1 MSFFLRWLT
10 LPARAPM
17 LILLALISVYL
28 GAHWGLLQE
37 DIRSSVAD
45 QSLVDEAYWVLSL
58 SQVVIVVSFCTLPE
72 LVLRQISLFM
82 AASKALTLVVTLL
95 VVVVGGMY
103 LLYMPGF
110 ADLLVLTAALLLARL
125 DLVRLRVWPPAWLG
139 LIGFNVH
146 ILLFMTYGHSIHN
159 QLGGWNGFSGWSTVA
174 EQGIGPAVTQH
185 FFHVDP
191 GFGVG
196 NGFHPEF
203 GDGV

>member
-1 MSFFLRWLT
+1 M
-10 LPARAPM
+10 
-17 LILLALISVYL
+17 
-28 GAHWGLLQE
+28 
-37 DIRSSVAD
+37 
-45 QSLVDEAYWVLSL
+45 DEAYWVLSL

-139 LIGFNVH
+139 LIGFNVY

-159 QLGGWNGFSGWSTVA
+159 QLGGFEWFQWLVNLSPSKA
-174 EQGIGPAVTQH
+174 
-185 FFHVDP
+185 
-191 GFGVG
+191 
-196 NGFHPEF
+196 
-203 GDGV
+203 

>member
-17 LILLALISVYL
+17 LILLALISVFL
-28 GAHWGLLQE
+28 GAHWGLLQA

-95 VVVVGGMY
+95 VVVVGGMHQP
-103 LLYMPGF
+103 YMPGF
-110 ADLLVLTAALLLARL
+110 GDLLVLTAALLLARL
-125 DLVRLRVWPPAWLG
+125 DLVRLKIWPPAWLG
-139 LIGFNVH
+139 LIGFNIF
-146 ILLFMTYGHSIHN
+146 ILVFMHYGHAMH
-159 QLGGWNGFSGWSTVA
+159 LELLHWPWFHFLAGGLASNV
-174 EQGIGPAVTQH
+174 
-185 FFHVDP
+185 
-191 GFGVG
+191 
-196 NGFHPEF
+196 
-203 GDGV
+203 